1 MSEDAELEAAFNADL
16 IARVRALRE
25 ARGWTQSK
33 MAAYLGIPI
42 DRYKK
47 YESRSPLPQYLI
59 PRFADFVGRDIEYV
73 LTGRA
78 PRR

>member
-1 MSEDAELEAAFNADL
+1 MFEDAELEAAFNADL
-16 IARVRALRE
+16 IARTRALRE

-33 MAAYLGIPI
+33 MATYLGIPL

-73 LTGRA
+73 LTGQE